1 MINPIDPTARR
12 PQTTVQPS
20 TPPQAKPKP
29 LAATQVLPAQSV
41 LNLAQS
47 ELGTD
52 MQELGSIFP
61 VEESCAETLENMSF
75 ALGTQ
80 ARERM
85 RGLSSSADRA
95 RPRSMMQRLAKQVSA
110 TAPDHLEEL
119 RQRVPG
125 IEAVEEVDD
134 LLNSLR
140 QHQFDAGEMALL
152 LAAML
157 GKDGLSPTRRR
168 RLEEALDRV
177 MDDEDWAL
185 QLFSHL
191 EFGAV
196 GKSGLAELRRL
207 YQRAASRQSGLV
219 YWFGQFRQ
227 MDDRQ
232 RKLKTLIRA
241 LAFELS
247 AQGGATDIRLAA
259 VITDLKRVLQFLG
272 MEDHCD
278 RVAKAL
284 AIPELDGNRII
295 EELLEIIQ
303 QSWVY
308 PDWLSSRADALMP
321 EEHSRHGYARRMGEL
336 VKLLPDDCFEDIDQ
350 RETILAAFLEYQ
362 EQLADEE

>member
-1 MINPIDPTARR
+1 M
-12 PQTTVQPS
+12 
-20 TPPQAKPKP
+20 
-29 LAATQVLPAQSV
+29 PAQSA
-41 LNLAQS
+41 LDLAQS

-52 MQELGSIFP
+52 ALAFDGIFP
-61 VEESCAETLENMSF
+61 AEEGYAETLENIGF
-75 ALGTQ
+75 ALGSQ
-80 ARERM
+80 ARDRM
-85 RGLSSSADRA
+85 RGQSASADRA
-95 RPRSMMQRLAKQVSA
+95 RPRSMLQRLAKQVSTVA
-110 TAPDHLEEL
+110 SGQLEEL
-119 RQRVPG
+119 RQRIPG

-157 GKDGLSPTRRR
+157 GEDGLPAVRRR
-168 RLEEALDRV
+168 RLEAALDQV

-219 YWFGQFRQ
+219 YWFGQFRR
-227 MDDRQ
+227 MNDRQ

-247 AQGGATDIRLAA
+247 AEGGATDIRLAT

-272 MEDHCD
+272 MEDHCQ
-278 RVAKAL
+278 RVAQAL
-284 AIPELDGNRII
+284 AIPELDGNRVI

-308 PDWLSSRADALMP
+308 PDWLSSRADDLVP
-321 EEHSRHGYARRMGEL
+321 EAYSRHGYARRMGEL

-350 RETILAAFLEYQ
+350 RETILTAFLEYQ
-362 EQLADEE
+362 ERLADEE